1 MTKSSRTPRRVAGL
15 SLAAAALLVA
25 APAAGAH
32 GTLNL
37 YGKNA
42 IAGKRGT
49 LTLTIPHGCLPDA
62 TATTKLV
69 MTLGSSWRD
78 VTPGAVD
85 GWESTVARTG
95 AGKWQL
101 TWIATAGGLPNADSG
116 DFPISVRWPKKP
128 GTYNTPT
135 AQYCGTQLMDWDDP
149 FNAAADGDLSY
160 PATYPV
166 PRVRVRSARKS
177 SPNGLAG

>member
-1 MTKSSRTPRRVAGL
+1 MARAQRAFSRLAALP
-15 SLAAAALLVA
+15 LAAAALLVA
-25 APAAGAH
+25 VPAAGSH

-62 TATTKLV
+62 TPTTKLV
-69 MTLGSSWRD
+69 MTLGSVWPAAKP
-78 VTPGAVD
+78 VAVD
-85 GWESTVARTG
+85 GWESSVARTPG
-95 AGKWQL
+95 GGWQI
-101 TWIATAGGLPNADSG
+101 TWNATAGGLPNADSG
-116 DFPISVRWPKKP
+116 DFPISVRWPKRP

-135 AQYCGTQLMDWDDP
+135 AQYCGTQLMDWKDP
-149 FNAAADGDLSY
+149 FNAAADGDRSY

-166 PRVRVRSARKS
+166 PRVRVRSARS
-177 SPNGLAG
+177 GSPSGLAG

>member
-1 MTKSSRTPRRVAGL
+1 MPKFKAPAAM
-15 SLAAAALLVA
+15 SLAAALCLSA
-25 APAAGAH
+25 APAVGAH

-62 TATTKLV
+62 TPTTKLV
-69 MTLGSSWRD
+69 MQLGRSWPAAK
-78 VTPGAVD
+78 PGAVD
-85 GWESTVARTG
+85 GWESAVTRLPG
-95 AGKWQL
+95 RQWQI
-101 TWIATAGGLPNADSG
+101 TWTATDGGLPNADSG
-116 DFPISVRWPKKP
+116 DFPISVRWPRRP

-135 AQYCGTQLMDWDDP
+135 AQYCGTQLMDWNDP

-177 SPNGLAG
+177 SPYGLAG